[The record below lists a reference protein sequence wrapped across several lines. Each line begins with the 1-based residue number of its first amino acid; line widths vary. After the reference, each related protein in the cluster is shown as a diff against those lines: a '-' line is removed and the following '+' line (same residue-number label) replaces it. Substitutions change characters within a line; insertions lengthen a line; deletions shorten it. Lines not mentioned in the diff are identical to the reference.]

1 MRHRPPL
8 LLVQPVQHIALV
20 EHAYEHNQAHPRIPV
35 RRAGPNQAGPRRF
48 GRPAAGHRSLVA
60 GNDPDPTGPA
70 GPQPSRADKRWYF
83 ALMTLCIGMFV
94 LSWAVLDRFSTLAAV
109 IVSVVALAIP
119 PFAVIIA
126 NVASATDR
134 RRP

>member
-1 MRHRPPL
+1 MN
-8 LLVQPVQHIALV
+8 IT
-20 EHAYEHNQAHPRIPV
+20 
-35 RRAGPNQAGPRRF
+35 
-48 GRPAAGHRSLVA
+48 RPAAASPYAAPARTRPGRRVLDGWRPGIAVRVT
-60 GNDPDPTGPA
+60 GNDIDPNGPA

-83 ALMTLCIGMFV
+83 ALMTLCIGLFV

-109 IVSVVALAIP
+109 IVSAVALVIP

-126 NVASATDR
+126 NVASASDR

>member
-8 LLVQPVQHIALV
+8 LLVQPVQHVAFV
-20 EHAYEHNQAHPRIPV
+20 EHAYEHNQARPRTAV
-35 RRAGPNQAGPRRF
+35 RRAGPNPPGGHVWGNGRAGT
-48 GRPAAGHRSLVA
+48 ATLMA
-60 GNDPDPTGPA
+60 GNDIDPNGPA

-109 IVSVVALAIP
+109 IVSAVALAIP
-119 PFAVIIA
+119 PFAVIVA